1 LISVCFAAAFCYYF
15 FKNQTNERTADVMRD
30 QVLQLQEQND
40 SLRAEKEHLQASMA
54 EAENQIKARED
65 LVTEKENELAAE
77 EMRVESLGHQG
88 ATNAAQ
94 NQAQVAVVRKF
105 NDVIR
110 KLGGPTP
117 PDVVE
122 RFGRPVLR
130 VPNSELFAP
139 GDTAL
144 TPDGQTLL
152 NQIAQAISGQMDN
165 FELRVVCYTDATA
178 EAANPP
184 ATPGDSKDPATHQ
197 PSWDLT
203 AARAASVARFLHDQT
218 PLPPLSVLVTA
229 RGDLEPL
236 AANLPDERA
245 HNRRV
250 EITVAPLPVPFRSP
264 DGNAYAT
271 PVAAPADATSADPSP
286 PAASVKKTHAQN
298 AAKPPAH

>member
-15 FKNQTNERTADVMRD
+15 FKNQSNERTANVMRD
-30 QVLQLQEQND
+30 QVMQLQEQND
-40 SLRAEKEHLQASMA
+40 SLRAEKDHLQASMA
-54 EAENQIKARED
+54 DAENQIKARED
-65 LVTEKENELAAE
+65 LVTEKESELATE
-77 EMRVESLGHQG
+77 EMRVESLSHQG

-105 NDVIR
+105 NDAIR

-130 VPNSELFAP
+130 VPNSELFAA

-144 TPDGQTLL
+144 TPDGQALL
-152 NQIAQAISGQMDN
+152 NQIAQAVSGQMDN

-178 EAANPP
+178 EVANPP
-184 ATPGDSKDPATHQ
+184 ATPGDPKDPATHQ

-236 AANLPDERA
+236 AANLPDERV

-264 DGNAYAT
+264 DGDTYAT
-271 PVAAPADATSADPSP
+271 PVTAPADATSSAP
-286 PAASVKKTHAQN
+286 PAPVKKTHAQN